1 MALIASLLIFKLKIT
16 SVREEGPRVGSCLVA
31 LYQTLYN
38 IGRLCLSMLLKINK
52 IFIYSGPFPVA
63 GRLNVFGK
71 DMVETCARTIGG

>member
-1 MALIASLLIFKLKIT
+1 
-16 SVREEGPRVGSCLVA
+16 
-31 LYQTLYN
+31 
-38 IGRLCLSMLLKINK
+38 MLLKINK